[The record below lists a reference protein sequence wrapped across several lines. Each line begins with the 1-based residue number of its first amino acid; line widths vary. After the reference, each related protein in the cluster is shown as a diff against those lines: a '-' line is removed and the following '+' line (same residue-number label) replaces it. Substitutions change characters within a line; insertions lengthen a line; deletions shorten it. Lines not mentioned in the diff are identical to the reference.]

1 MRIRKIA
8 RASLAVAGIA
18 ALGACDIL
26 DVDNPNNLVEES
38 IENPAAASAV
48 VNGTLSLVS
57 DAISS
62 MWEPY
67 LVASDELYWIG
78 SRDAWFELDQGFIG
92 NEFNEFTDAAFP
104 TLGEARWMAD
114 RAIGI
119 LENHVAE
126 TPTADMRKDLARAN
140 LYAGVI
146 YMIIGEVQE
155 DFAFSNKTEE
165 APPVGPSNMAAVFDQ
180 AVSRLDEAV
189 SIFAS
194 LGESELETRALAIRA
209 RAKFSKALWNKTKP
223 TPNTGDPLVASSGA
237 AADAAAVVSRVGT
250 TTDWSWDLQYS
261 SATISNGFAGNVN
274 SRQEN
279 AFDPSI
285 AEAASSDRPFDIVG
299 VALDDPIDNVPDP
312 VITTKLNEFK
322 GGDFTNTGNGF
333 APLSLV
339 DARMM
344 HLILAEEALA
354 SGNTGSF
361 TTHINHIRA
370 MDGLTDFSGQI
381 SNMDML
387 KHTRRVN
394 TFLMGLRLFDMYRF
408 GISDAL
414 WQGGSDVVTSPGTL
428 LPITI
433 IEIRANCYLN
443 GTCSG

>member
-1 MRIRKIA
+1 MRIRALA
-8 RASLAVAGIA
+8 RASVAVAGIA
-18 ALGACDIL
+18 VLGACDIL
-26 DVDNPNNLVEES
+26 DVENPNNLVEES

-57 DAISS
+57 GAISS

-67 LVASDELYWIG
+67 LVATDELYWIG
-78 SRDAWFELDQGFIG
+78 SRDAWYELDQGFIG

-104 TLGEARWMAD
+104 SLGEARWMAD
-114 RAIGI
+114 RSIGI
-119 LENHVAE
+119 LENHVAND
-126 TPTADMRKDLARAN
+126 PSNDMRTDLARAN

-155 DFAFSNKTEE
+155 DFAFSDKTTE
-165 APPVGPSNMAAVFDQ
+165 APPVGPTNMSMVFDE
-180 AVSRLDEAV
+180 AISRLDEAV
-189 SIFAS
+189 SIAAS
-194 LGESELETRALAIRA
+194 VGNSELETRALAIRA
-209 RAKFSKALWNKTKP
+209 RAKFSKALWGKIKP
-223 TPNTGDPLVASSGA
+223 SPNTSAPLVSASGA
-237 AADAAAVVSRVGT
+237 AADAASVVSRVGT
-250 TTDWSWDLQYS
+250 TVDWSWDLEYS

-279 AFDPSI
+279 AFDPSV

-299 VALDDPIDNVPDP
+299 VALMDPVDGVPDP

-322 GGDFTNTGNGF
+322 GGEFTNTGNGF

-344 HLILAEEALA
+344 HLILAEDALA
-354 SGNTGSF
+354 GGDTGGF

-387 KHTRRVN
+387 MHTRRVN
-394 TFLMGLRLFDMYRF
+394 TFLMGLRLMDMYRF
-408 GISDAL
+408 GLTDGL
-414 WQGGSDVVTSPGTL
+414 WQGGSDIVSSPGTL

-443 GTCSG
+443 GSCSG